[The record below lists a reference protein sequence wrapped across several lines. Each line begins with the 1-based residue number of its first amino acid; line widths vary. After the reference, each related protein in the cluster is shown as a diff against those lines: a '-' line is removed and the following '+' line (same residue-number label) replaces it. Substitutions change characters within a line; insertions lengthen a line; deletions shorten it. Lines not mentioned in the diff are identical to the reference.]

1 MPPSGFN
8 QRAVTGA
15 LEFVKGCYEDLIA
28 EVESGKHPSF
38 EAAIN
43 FELKQLKKALN
54 DVHIDKWGK
63 LVKRPKKA
71 RLAPKS
77 G

>member
-28 EVESGKHPSF
+28 EVQSGKHPDF
-38 EAAIN
+38 ETAVKY
-43 FELKQLKKALN
+43 ELSQLETALAK
-54 DVHIDKWGK
+54 VHIDKEGN
-63 LVKRPKKA
+63 LVERPK
-71 RLAPKS
+71 
-77 G
+77 